1 MKRLAVSAL
10 GLFSFLLAHPAVAA
24 SHDYFSGGTNV
35 CESDI
40 LPKDIFSTGVVPGT
54 VWLQAHSVSTANNT
68 LLADNSDVQK
78 ITEWLTYGDGSSPFT
93 IKYPAGWSVST
104 DQKTGKVDVTSGG
117 GAKLSILPVFIA
129 NQKVEDLKPKQFFN
143 TLIKLLE
150 PGASWTPA
158 QSIAINAYHST
169 YENDKQSATAAL
181 MFVQIPEGVAGRIV
195 LAAVEKNSPKVSP
208 ETFAQIILSLKSNA
222 PSSSSGSTETQPGSQ
237 SQSAM
242 QSSSGQSNAG
252 DQNSSEQSPASDT
265 TFIPF
270 KDPNEGA
277 FTVEVPEGWRTEGGL
292 GRAGAIDVR
301 PWVRT
306 VSPDGMITAF
316 IGDGKIPPFTMP
328 SAQGTSLGFG
338 LGKIYNGTLVANYM
352 PAKNYA
358 EYYAKT
364 NLKKHIS
371 DLQVVKTTDHPELA
385 LSINGTVGATKSEAA
400 SIKLTGMYGTVPA
413 IAYYLAAT
421 KANVAYG
428 TGMWWVTLIA
438 GEISPADRDAA
449 GLSVIQHMLK
459 TFKMDP
465 GWQARSDRN
474 TATVSRNYQAAAAL
488 NQQAIM
494 SRYRAQQAAS
504 DSITSSYWS
513 RQASQDRAA
522 NNFSNYLRGGSSGS
536 SSSSSSPNN
545 FSNYIRGVEN
555 VEDPSTGT
563 KYQVEYG
570 PQYHY
575 IDPTGSYYAG
585 TNHGAPAPD
594 WRQLLSVP

>member
-1 MKRLAVSAL
+1 MERLAVSTLVFFAL
-10 GLFSFLLAHPAVAA
+10 MQAQPAVAA
-24 SHDYFSGGTNV
+24 LHDNFS
-35 CESDI
+35 I
-40 LPKDIFSTGVVPGT
+40 STK
-54 VWLQAHSVSTANNT
+54 NNT
-68 LLADNSDVQK
+68 LLADSSDDQK
-78 ITEWLTYGDGSSPFT
+78 ITEWLTYGDSSSPFT

-129 NQKVEDLKPKQFFN
+129 NKNVEDLKPKQFFN

-158 QSIAINAYHST
+158 QSIAKNAYHST

-195 LAAVEKNSPKVSP
+195 LAAVEKNSPKVSA

-222 PSSSSGSTETQPGSQ
+222 PSNSSGSTETQPGSQ
-237 SQSAM
+237 SQASQSAAD
-242 QSSSGQSNAG
+242 GSNAG
-252 DQNSSEQSPASDT
+252 DQNSSEQPGATNT

-270 KDPNEGA
+270 RDPNEGA

-306 VSPDGMITAF
+306 VSPDGLITAF
-316 IGDGKIPPFTMP
+316 IGDGKIPPFTIP
-328 SAQGTSLGFG
+328 SALNTSLGFG
-338 LGKIYNGTLVANYM
+338 PGKVYNGTLVANYM

-371 DLQVVKTTDHPELA
+371 DLQVVKTTDRPELA
-385 LSINGTVGATKSEAA
+385 LSINGTAGATRSEAA
-400 SIKLTGMYGTVPA
+400 SIKLTGMYGNIPA
-413 IAYYLAAT
+413 VAYYLAVT
-421 KANVAYG
+421 KANVVSG

-438 GEISPADRDAA
+438 GEISPLERDAA

-459 TFKMDP
+459 TFKMDQ
-465 GWQARSDRN
+465 GWQARSDQN

-536 SSSSSSPNN
+536 SSSGGSSNS